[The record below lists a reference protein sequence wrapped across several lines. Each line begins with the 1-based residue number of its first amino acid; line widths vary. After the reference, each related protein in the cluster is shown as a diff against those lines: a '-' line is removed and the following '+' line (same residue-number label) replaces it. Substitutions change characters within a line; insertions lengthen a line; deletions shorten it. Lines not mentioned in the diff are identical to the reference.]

1 MKKFLLSIIMIVALM
16 PLTVKADEIIVGEGT
31 DAKNVAPFVTSYPHS
46 WCEVIYEASEIGK
59 ACNIDSIAF
68 NTVDGPQLTVDE
80 IKIYLAE
87 TTKSKFANKLEWTA
101 EDELTLVYSG
111 TNVVLGDDK
120 WETFKLDAIFNYG
133 GEKNL
138 AVVISKTAT
147 NWNLN
152 NGKLRYSCY
161 DDPNSVMFTA
171 SDTDASFAQYPVGE
185 GLAIY
190 GQKPVMKLIEAEE
203 TVTPTELLPPTNL
216 RAIVEQD
223 VPGYN
228 YKYRVTMMWDA
239 VEGVDYYDV
248 YVNTATATDFYVGFS
263 TGTTYIIGSPSEG
276 MIEFYVKSIAGEEES
291 EASEKCIVVIEDDA
305 VEENTTSFN
314 VYPNPVKDRLFLATE
329 LNIKEVSIYDIYGRE
344 TKVCSLQ
351 STDFVNTV
359 DVAELNSGVYFIS
372 IKTDNGNIVRR
383 FVKD

>member
-1 MKKFLLSIIMIVALM
+1 MKKFLLSIVMIMALM

-87 TTKSKFANKLEWTA
+87 TTKSEFANKLEWTA

-120 WETFKLDAIFNYG
+120 WETFKLDTIFNYG

-152 NGKLRYSCY
+152 NGQLRYSCY

-171 SDTDASFAQYPVGE
+171 SDTAASFAQYPVGE
-185 GLAIY
+185 CLAIY
-190 GQKPVMKLIEAEE
+190 GKKPVMKLIESEE
-203 TVTPTELLPPTNL
+203 TVAPTELLPPTNL
-216 RAIVEQD
+216 NATVEQD
-223 VPGYN
+223 IQGYN
-228 YKYRVTMMWDA
+228 YKYRITMGWDA
-239 VEGVDYYDV
+239 VEGVDYYNI
-248 YVNTATATDFYVGFS
+248 YVNTEKATDFYLGLS
-263 TGTTYIIGSPSEG
+263 NGTAYIIGSASEG
-276 MIEFYVKSIAGEEES
+276 TIEFYVKSVLGEDES
-291 EASEKCIVVIEDDA
+291 EASEKCTVVIEDNA
-305 VEENTTSFN
+305 VEEITPSFN
-314 VYPNPVKDRLFLATE
+314 VYPNPVQDKLFLATE
-329 LNIKEVSIYDIYGRE
+329 LNVKEIAIYDIYGKE
-344 TKVCSLQ
+344 TKVYSLQ
-351 STDFVNTV
+351 STDFVNAV

-383 FVKD
+383 FVKN

>member
-1 MKKFLLSIIMIVALM
+1 MKKFLLSIVMIMALM
-16 PLTVKADEIIVGEGT
+16 PLTVKADGTETKEG
-31 DAKNVAPFVTSYPHS
+31 
-46 WCEVIYEASEIGK
+46 
-59 ACNIDSIAF
+59 
-68 NTVDGPQLTVDE
+68 
-80 IKIYLAE
+80 
-87 TTKSKFANKLEWTA
+87 
-101 EDELTLVYSG
+101 
-111 TNVVLGDDK
+111 
-120 WETFKLDAIFNYG
+120 
-133 GEKNL
+133 
-138 AVVISKTAT
+138 
-147 NWNLN
+147 
-152 NGKLRYSCY
+152 
-161 DDPNSVMFTA
+161 
-171 SDTDASFAQYPVGE
+171 
-185 GLAIY
+185 
-190 GQKPVMKLIEAEE
+190 
-203 TVTPTELLPPTNL
+203 LLPPTNL

-223 VPGYN
+223 VAGYN

-263 TGTTYIIGSPSEG
+263 TGTTYIIGSASEG

-314 VYPNPVKDRLFLATE
+314 VYPNPVKDELFLATE
-329 LNIKEVSIYDIYGRE
+329 LNIKEVSIYDIYGKE

>member
-1 MKKFLLSIIMIVALM
+1 MKKFLLSIVMIMALM

-31 DAKNVAPFVTSYPHS
+31 DAKNLAPFVNSYPNS
-46 WCEVIYEASEIGK
+46 WCEVVYEASEIGK
-59 ACNIDSIAF
+59 ACTIGSMAF
-68 NTVDGPQLTVDE
+68 NYVAGTQLTAND
-80 IKIYLAE
+80 IRIYLAE
-87 TTKSKFANKLEWTA
+87 TTKTEFADKSSWTTA
-101 EDELTLVYSG
+101 EDLTLVYSG
-111 TNVVLGDDK
+111 TDVVLGDET
-120 WETFKLDAIFNYG
+120 WETFEFETPFNYS
-133 GEKNL
+133 GENNL
-138 AVVISKTAT
+138 AVVVAKTAPKMELT
-147 NWNLN
+147 LTW
-152 NGKLRYSCY
+152 SCY

-185 GLAIY
+185 GLATY
-190 GQKPVMKLIEAEE
+190 GKKPVMKLIEAEE

-263 TGTTYIIGSPSEG
+263 TGTTYIIGSASEG

-329 LNIKEVSIYDIYGRE
+329 LNIKEVSIYDIYGR
-344 TKVCSLQ
+344 TVRQ
-351 STDFVNTV
+351 QVNKTTGQQVV